1 MLALNIL
8 RLALMYHCIAF
19 RNEAILLPG
28 EGGGGGTFWGITWFS
43 GGAEGEWGI
52 SRRQQSIKGG

>member
-1 MLALNIL
+1 MLTLNIRL
-8 RLALMYHCIAF
+8 RLALMYYCIAL

-28 EGGGGGTFWGITWFS
+28 EGGGGTFRGITWFS
-43 GGAEGEWGI
+43 GGVEGEWGI

>member
-1 MLALNIL
+1 MFTLNIL
-8 RLALMYHCIAF
+8 KLALMYYCIAL
-19 RNEAILLPG
+19 RNKATPG

-43 GGAEGEWGI
+43 GGVEGEWGV